1 MSAAPDRITEE
12 LKAVGVTAYGRL
24 KRPSR
29 LLHTLLRDDEHIE
42 AAAYGQGADGSAM
55 LVATNKRV
63 LFVEANL
70 LYSSSD
76 DFGYD
81 VISGVNHQESPLFGS
96 VTLFTK
102 VHTYHLEY
110 ASRESAMRFVKL
122 IEDRVAGAGDVKK
135 DLDLSYEEP
144 ERQVHYATLSD
155 EARDFLHSQE
165 TMVVSTAARTGQ
177 VHSAVVYYT
186 IQDDVLYMLTKKETA
201 KSHNLIAGKGAAVVV
216 YDAATKRTAQLQT
229 VAEIVGDPEVSEE
242 VFTTIGAVMHGGVEN
257 LPIAQLDAGGY
268 IVFALRPTE
277 VKYHDYGSS
286 KQY

>member
-1 MSAAPDRITEE
+1 MSTSPDRVTEE

-29 LLHTLLRDDEHIE
+29 LLHALLRDDEHIE
-42 AAAYGQGADGSAM
+42 AAAYGQSADGSAM
-55 LVATNKRV
+55 LVATDKRV

-110 ASRESAMRFVKL
+110 ASRASAMRFVKL
-122 IEDRVAGAGDVKK
+122 IEDRVAGVGDVKK
-135 DLDLSYEEP
+135 DFDLSYEEP
-144 ERQVHYATLSD
+144 EREVHYAMLHD

-165 TMVVSTAARTGQ
+165 TMVISTAARTGQ
-177 VHSAVVYYT
+177 VNSAVVYYM
-186 IQDDVLYMLTKKETA
+186 IQDDVLYMLTKKETS
-201 KSHNLIAGKGAAVVV
+201 KSHNLIAGKMAAIVV
-216 YDAATKRTAQLQT
+216 YDAATKRTAQLQAR
-229 VAEIVGDPEVSEE
+229 AEIVGDPEMGQR
-242 VFTTIGAVMHGGVEN
+242 VFKTIGQAMHGGVEN

-268 IVFALRPTE
+268 IVFALRPTD
-277 VKYHDYGSS
+277 VQYHDYGATKS
-286 KQY
+286 